1 MERFITFRTSY
12 GWCGIVSG
20 GNGIKR
26 IVLGDRLFSSVKKS
40 IKTLYP
46 SVKYEEDDLLRKV
59 KALLLKYFAG
69 EVVCIDVPLEF
80 PSATP
85 FQRKVWEGTRSIP
98 YGHVKTY
105 GWLGKKLLNPGASR
119 AVGNAL
125 SKNPLP
131 LIIPCHRVVRSDGKM
146 GGFSLPGGTLLK
158 KKLIALEKKNKSLKA
173 CN

>member
-1 MERFITFRTSY
+1 MERFLSFRTPY

-26 IVLGDRLFSSVKKS
+26 IILGDKSSSVVKNS
-40 IKTLYP
+40 IKSLYP
-46 SVKYEEDDLLRKV
+46 SVKHEEDDLLRRV
-59 KALLLKYFAG
+59 KDLLLKYFDG
-69 EVVCIDVPLEF
+69 ELVCMDLPLEF
-80 PSATP
+80 PSATS
-85 FQRKVWEGTRSIP
+85 FQRKVWEGVRSIP
-98 YGHVKTY
+98 YGHIKTY
-105 GWLGKKLLNPGASR
+105 GWLGKKLSRPGSSR

-125 SKNPLP
+125 AKNPLP

-158 KKLIALEKKNKSLKA
+158 KKLIDLEKKNKSLEP